1 MAAPIT
7 SYCSNVTTNIAIC
20 QIVAPLPW
28 AGLKAASPQNTQIA
42 GNCFDWASF
51 DMVAGSTGVG
61 TIITFQQL
69 GADSFPGNLIWR
81 TLVTGGVTPAATTIT
96 LANSTG
102 YGGVLQGPFWGL
114 QLVISGVVGNGVAYA
129 RLSGSIRTS

>member
-1 MAAPIT
+1 MAAPLT
-7 SYCSNVTTNIAIC
+7 SYVTNISANIAIC
-20 QIVAPLPW
+20 QILAPLPW
-28 AGLKAASPQNTQIA
+28 ANLKAPSPQNVPIA
-42 GNCFDWASF
+42 GNVIDWASF
-51 DMVAGSTGVG
+51 DMAAGSTGVG
-61 TIITFQQL
+61 TIITFNQL
-69 GADSFPGNLIWR
+69 GADSYPGTLVWR

-114 QLVISGVVGNGVAYA
+114 QMVISGAVGNGVAYA